1 MKKFQWRNIVSHTI
15 LILGSALMV
24 LPIYIAFVS
33 STYDLSQNLKGLPF
47 WPGPFLLDNY
57 TQVIFEGVSSQG
69 LPPIGPMILNSF
81 IVALSITFGKI
92 SISLISAFSITYF
105 NFKFRSFAFWIIF
118 ATLMLP
124 VEVRI
129 LPTYEVVASLNLL
142 NSYTGLSLPLI
153 ASATATFL
161 YRQLFMTIPDELAEA
176 AKIDGAGP
184 MHFLYYILIPMSK
197 TNIAALFVITFIYGW
212 NQYLWPLLITKDVS
226 FYTIIMG
233 IQRMARASDFQPQWH
248 LVMSTVILAL
258 IPPII
263 VIIVMQKQFV
273 KGLFEVEK

>member
-1 MKKFQWRNIVSHTI
+1 
-15 LILGSALMV
+15 MV
-24 LPIYIAFVS
+24 LPVYIAFVS
-33 STYDLSQNLKGLPF
+33 STFDLSRNLTGLPL
-47 WPGPFLLDNY
+47 WPGPYLFDNY
-57 TQVIFEGVSSQG
+57 KQVIFDGVSSQG
-69 LPPIGPMILNSF
+69 LPPIGPMIFNSF
-81 IVALSITFGKI
+81 IVALSITLGKI
-92 SISLISAFSITYF
+92 SISLLSAFSITYF
-105 NFKFRSFAFWIIF
+105 NFKFRSVAFWIIF

-142 NSYTGLSLPLI
+142 NTYTGLSLPLI

-161 YRQLFMTIPDELAEA
+161 FRQLFMTIPDELTEA
-176 AKIDGAGP
+176 AKIDGANP
-184 MHFLYYILIPMSK
+184 IHFLYYILIPMSR

-258 IPPII
+258 IPP
-263 VIIVMQKQFV
+263 VMVVIVMQKQFV